1 MLSRSSVWRHFDLW
15 LLAAV
20 LILTAYGVL
29 MIHSAITG
37 APEFEGLDLR
47 QAQFAL
53 IGLVLMIVV
62 AAVDYRYLTALHWYL
77 YIAFIGSLIYVAL
90 AGAIGNEV
98 QLWIQITSTIR
109 IQPTEF
115 GRIAIAITF
124 AEFLRQHQHEMHR
137 FSNTIRSLIYIGV
150 PLTFI
155 FLQPDLGMTIMFAI
169 VWFVMIWMAGLPLSH
184 FAILSVS
191 GVAGIVAIFP
201 FLAEYQKLRLLS
213 FVTPN
218 AESEIVR
225 EQVFNVEQALISVG
239 SGSWWGKGYLQGTQ
253 SQLGFLRVQHTDFIF
268 SMITEEMGFFF
279 GALVVVLLLGFI
291 MWRIL
296 QTAMITP
303 DPAGKFICVGIAGA
317 FFFQTIVNVGMNMR
331 LLPVTGLTLP
341 FVSYGG
347 SSLWS
352 LMVAIGVVQSVRMR
366 HRKQEFG

>member
-1 MLSRSSVWRHFDLW
+1 MLSRTSVWRHFDLW
-15 LLAAV
+15 LMAAV
-20 LILTAYGVL
+20 FILIAYGIL

-37 APEFEGLDLR
+37 APEFEGLDAR
-47 QAQFAL
+47 QAQFAAIGFGLML
-53 IGLVLMIVV
+53 IV

-77 YIAFIGSLIYVAL
+77 YLAFIGSLIYVAI
-90 AGAIGNEV
+90 AGAIGNQV

-115 GRIAIAITF
+115 GRIIIAITF
-124 AEFLRQHQHEMHR
+124 AQFLAMHWQEINR
-137 FSNTIRSLIYIGV
+137 FSNTIRCLIYIGV
-150 PLTFI
+150 PLVFI
-155 FLQPDLGMTIMFAI
+155 FLQPDLGMTIMFGV
-169 VWFVMIWMAGLPLSH
+169 VWFAMIWMAGLPLSH
-184 FAILSVS
+184 FVVLAVS
-191 GVAGIVAIFP
+191 GVAGIIAIYP

-225 EQVFNVEQALISVG
+225 DQVFNVEQALISVG
-239 SGSWWGKGYLQGTQ
+239 SGGWWGKGYMQGTQ
-253 SQLGFLRVQHTDFIF
+253 SQSGFLRVQHTDFIF
-268 SMITEEMGFFF
+268 SMLTEEMGFFF
-279 GALVVVLLLGFI
+279 GALVVLGLLGFI

-296 QTAMITP
+296 QTAMLTP
-303 DPAGKFICVGIAGA
+303 DPVGKLICVGIAGT
-317 FFFQTIVNVGMNMR
+317 FFFQTIVTVGMNLR

>member
-20 LILTAYGVL
+20 LLLLAYGVV

-37 APEFEGLDLR
+37 APEFAGLDLR
-47 QAQFAL
+47 QVQFGVL
-53 IGLVLMIVV
+53 GIGLMIIV
-62 AAVDYRYLTALHWYL
+62 AAVDYRYLTASHWYL
-77 YIAFIGSLIYVAL
+77 YLAFLGSLVYVAL
-90 AGAIGNEV
+90 AGAVGNEV
-98 QLWIQITSTIR
+98 QGWIQITSSIR

-124 AEFLRQHQHEMHR
+124 AQFLVQHQNEINR
-137 FSNTIRSLIYIGV
+137 FSNTIRSLIYIAV
-150 PLTFI
+150 PVALI
-155 FLQPDLGMTIMFAI
+155 FAQPDLGMTIMFGI
-169 VWFVMIWMAGLPLSH
+169 VWFVMIWMAGLPLTH
-184 FAILSVS
+184 FLALGVMGVS
-191 GVAGIVAIFP
+191 GIVAIYP
-201 FLAEYQKLRLLS
+201 FLADYQKLRLLS

-239 SGSWWGKGYLQGTQ
+239 SGGWWGKGYLQGTQ

-279 GALVVVLLLGFI
+279 GALVVIFLLGFI

-296 QTAMITP
+296 QTAYLTP
-303 DPAGKFICVGIAGA
+303 DPVGRLICVGIAGA
-317 FFFQTIVNVGMNMR
+317 FFFQTMVNIGMNMR

-352 LMVAIGVVQSVRMR
+352 LMAAIGVVQSVRMR